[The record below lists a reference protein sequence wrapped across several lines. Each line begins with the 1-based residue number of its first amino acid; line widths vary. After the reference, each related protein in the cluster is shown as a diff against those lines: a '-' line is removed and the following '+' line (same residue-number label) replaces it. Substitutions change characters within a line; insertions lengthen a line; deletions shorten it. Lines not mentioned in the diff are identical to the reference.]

1 MVSKTKVKAR
11 EMHEIKEE
19 GFSQYEVLS
28 NYKFIRAGKVLLG
41 EV

>member
-1 MVSKTKVKAR
+1 MISKTKAKIR

-19 GFSQYEVLS
+19 RLSKYKVLS